1 VTSLSIPEHPPVAA
15 IVRMAVGLTCFLAMG
30 TCVLWAVITSI
41 DRVNQVNE
49 RLPPERKIGFSLGF
63 IGPERNPRFEKEYE
77 QLFPDRTL
85 RKKERILWLLGA
97 IGLIGFAIALAP
109 FL

>member
-1 VTSLSIPEHPPVAA
+1 MAA
-15 IVRMAVGLTCFLAMG
+15 GLICFLAMAA
-30 TCVLWAVITSI
+30 CFLWAVIICI

-49 RLPPERKIGFSLGF
+49 QLPPEQKIGFALGF

-77 QLFPDRTL
+77 RLFPDRAL
-85 RKKERILWLLGA
+85 RRKERKLWLLGA
-97 IGLIGFAIALAP
+97 VALIGFAIAIAP

>member
-1 VTSLSIPEHPPVAA
+1 MIAILLPEHLSNFG
-15 IVRMAVGLTCFLAMG
+15 IIRLAVSLACFVAMG
-30 TCVLWAVITSI
+30 TCVLWAVTVSI

-49 RLPPERKIGFSLGF
+49 RLPPEQQIGFPLGF

-77 QLFPDRTL
+77 KLFPDRAL
-85 RKKERILWLLGA
+85 RRKERKLWLLGA
-97 IGLIGFAIALAP
+97 IALICFAIAVAP